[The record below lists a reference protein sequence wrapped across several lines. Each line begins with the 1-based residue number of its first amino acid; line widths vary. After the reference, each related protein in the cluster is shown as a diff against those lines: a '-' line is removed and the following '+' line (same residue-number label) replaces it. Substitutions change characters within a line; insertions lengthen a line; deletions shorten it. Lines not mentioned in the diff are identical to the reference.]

1 MMPPF
6 ITQTLRLKGKDIA
19 GLVGGFYIG
28 TPVTDNESYKE
39 NNMKTQ
45 ATPPSEKSYACETC
59 QMRKKAEANP
69 KALMSRL
76 WRWHTGWC
84 PGWKAYQ
91 AHLAEQA
98 KS

>member
-1 MMPPF
+1 
-6 ITQTLRLKGKDIA
+6 
-19 GLVGGFYIG
+19 
-28 TPVTDNESYKE
+28 
-39 NNMKTQ
+39 MKTNQ
-45 ATPPSEKSYACETC
+45 MPSSEKTFACETC

-69 KALMSRL
+69 KTLMARL

-98 KS
+98 QPTN